1 MDLRSPPKSD
11 EGVTYFTQLPGKAGR
26 KMVEGVKFDAEKN
39 ATTHNDQAYGETR
52 EIQGAW
58 LEVANHEPGDYI
70 ELALRGNLGGGEI
83 ELGKHGET
91 IFIPP
96 SGKIEQIVSE
106 GTVSFPSGF
115 KLRIS
120 YFSVDAGVTRT
131 VYAWYRMRK

>member
-1 MDLRSPPKSD
+1 MPRNTNE
-11 EGVTYFTQLPGKAGR
+11 EGVMRVMLVPGKEDR
-26 KMVEGVKFDAEKN
+26 KMVVRGIKFDAVKN
-39 ATTHNDQAYGETR
+39 DTSHHDSDFSETR

-70 ELALRGNLGGGEI
+70 EMTVRGNLGEGEV
-83 ELGKHGET
+83 ELGKHGEL
-91 IFIPP
+91 IYIPP

-115 KLRIS
+115 KLRMT
-120 YFSVDAGVTRT
+120 YVAVDAGVTRT